1 MIEVLQNLQNVTKIP
16 ELKRRLLVTAGLLAA
31 YRLGAHVP
39 TPGVDAE
46 ALSRFFD
53 SVQGTLLGLVD
64 LFSGGNL
71 RSLTVFALGIMP
83 YISASII
90 LQLLTVVVPALE
102 RLAKEGE
109 AGRKKITQYTRYGTI
124 VLSAFQSL
132 FIAIGLE
139 SMDAGGA
146 TLVPN
151 KGWAF
156 RLITMMTLTSGT
168 ALIMW
173 LGEQISE
180 KGIGNGISLIIFAGI
195 VVRLPSALE
204 GTYQLLRTG
213 EMKPLALLG
222 VIVLMLAVTAAV
234 IVMQEGQRKIQV
246 QYAKR
251 VVGRRV
257 YGGQSTHIPLRI
269 NTAGVIPVIFASSL
283 ILFPA
288 TLARFVPTWWMQVV
302 SDALSPGPLPRHGL
316 YYILYMGF
324 IVFFTYFYTAI
335 IFNPNDLA
343 DNMKKYGGFI
353 PGVRPGKK
361 TAEYID
367 RVLTR
372 ITLPGRDVS
381 RHDLGLPGLPDP
393 GVQRA
398 VLLRRHEPPDRGRR
412 RPRHGAADGVAPPDA
427 ALRGLPAPPH
437 EGPGLRCGSCCWDRR
452 APGRGRRRAGSPRAG
467 ACRRSRPGT
476 CCGRPSRTAPGSG
489 SRPGA
494 TWTRASWSPTR

>member
-1 MIEVLQNLQNVTKIP
+1 VIEVLKNLQNVTKIP

-46 ALSRFFD
+46 ALARFFD

-139 SMDAGGA
+139 SMNAPGGVI
-146 TLVPN
+146 LVPN
-151 KGWAF
+151 PGWGF
-156 RLITMMTLTSGT
+156 RLVTMITLTSGT

-222 VIVLMLAVTAAV
+222 VLVLMLAVTAAV

-288 TLARFVPTWWMQVV
+288 TLARFVPTWWMQAV
-302 SDALSPGPLPRHGL
+302 SDALSPGPLPQHGL
-316 YYILYMGF
+316 YYLLYMGF

-361 TAEYID
+361 TSEYID

-372 ITLPGRDVS
+372 ITLPGAIFLALISV
-381 RHDLGLPGLPDP
+381 LPDFLIRSFNVP
-393 GVQRA
+393 FYFGGTSLLIVVGVALDTVRQMESHLLMRHYEGF
-398 VLLRRHEPPDRGRR
+398 LRRRQK
-412 RPRHGAADGVAPPDA
+412 V
-427 ALRGLPAPPH
+427 
-437 EGPGLRCGSCCWDRR
+437 R
-452 APGRGRRRAGSPRAG
+452 A
-467 ACRRSRPGT
+467 
-476 CCGRPSRTAPGSG
+476 
-489 SRPGA
+489 
-494 TWTRASWSPTR
+494 